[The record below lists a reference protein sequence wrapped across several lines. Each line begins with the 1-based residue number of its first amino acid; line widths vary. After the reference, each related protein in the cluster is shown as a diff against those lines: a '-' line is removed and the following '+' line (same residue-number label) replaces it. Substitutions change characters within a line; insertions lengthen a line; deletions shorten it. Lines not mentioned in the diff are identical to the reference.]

1 MHTENVLTMPR
12 RFDYGFNYEF
22 NKSITT
28 MINNELLGVLT
39 LDCEQMEYIDSVGV
53 GLLVMAQKKAQAAG
67 KKIEMIKLTAGAREV
82 LMLTNL
88 QKIIQFT

>member
-22 NKSITT
+22 NKSITA
-28 MINNELLGVLT
+28 MINNELVSILT
-39 LDCEQMEYIDSVGV
+39 LDCAQMEYIDSVGI

-67 KKIEMIKLTAGAREV
+67 KRIEMIKLTDGAKEV
-82 LMLTNL
+82 LILTNL